1 MADIRELSGSSRKRR
16 KLSASCRLKVSH
28 SFLCLIDEFVDIS
41 CGLSVVNPEPELLGR
56 VGLGK
61 THSGFGSGSE
71 TGITGSDLLFRPK
84 KSV

>member
-41 CGLSVVNPEPELLGR
+41 CDLSVANPEPELLGW
-56 VGLGK
+56 VGFGK
-61 THSGFGSGSE
+61 KHSGSGSE
-71 TGITGSDLLFRPK
+71 TGITVSDLFFT
-84 KSV
+84 